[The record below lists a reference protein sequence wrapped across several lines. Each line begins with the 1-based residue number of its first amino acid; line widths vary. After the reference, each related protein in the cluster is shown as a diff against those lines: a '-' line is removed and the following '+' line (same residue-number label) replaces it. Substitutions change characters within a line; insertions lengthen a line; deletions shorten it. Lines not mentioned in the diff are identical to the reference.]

1 LPVPAIPATELHL
14 VEVFSSLQGEGVLI
28 GRRQLFVRLADCN
41 LACTYCDTPH
51 AAGPI
56 WRAEQEPGSA
66 KLIEQPN
73 PASLETL
80 TELIIDW
87 QAKLPVHQALVL
99 TGGEPLLQSR
109 VLAAWLPRVACVLP
123 VYLET
128 NGTLPEALAEVLAH
142 ITWVSM
148 DLKLAQLTGEPTPWA
163 AHAAFLQVAGLK
175 TLQIKVVID
184 ATVSAAELIDAAAFV
199 QRHAPDVPLIL
210 QPRTVAG
217 RPAVT
222 GLQLLSLQAAAARN
236 HLNTLVIPQLHPLL
250 AID

>member
-1 LPVPAIPATELHL
+1 MPVIPATDLRL
-14 VEVFSSLQGEGVLI
+14 VEVFSSLQGEGVHI

-41 LACTYCDTPH
+41 LACVYCDTPH

-56 WRAEQEPGSA
+56 WSAEQEPGSA
-66 KLIEQPN
+66 KRIEQPN

-80 TELIIDW
+80 TGLIIDW
-87 QAKLPVHQALVL
+87 QTKLPVHQALVL

-109 VLAAWLPRVACVLP
+109 TLSAWLPDVARILP

-142 ITWVSM
+142 ITWISM

-163 AHAAFLQVAGLK
+163 AHAAFLQVAGRK

-184 ATVSAAELIDAAAFV
+184 ATVSATELVDAAAFV

-217 RPAVT
+217 RPVMI
-222 GLQLLSLQAAAARN
+222 GRQLLSLQAAAAHN
-236 HLNTLVIPQLHPLL
+236 HLNTLIIPQLHPLL
-250 AID
+250 AIA

>member
-1 LPVPAIPATELHL
+1 MPVIPATDLRL
-14 VEVFSSLQGEGVLI
+14 VEVFSSLQGEGVHI

-41 LACTYCDTPH
+41 LACVYCDTPH
-51 AAGPI
+51 APGPI
-56 WRAEQEPGSA
+56 WSAEQEPGSA
-66 KLIEQPN
+66 KRIEQPN

-80 TELIIDW
+80 TRLIIHW
-87 QAKLPVHQALVL
+87 QTKLPVHQALVL

-109 VLAAWLPRVACVLP
+109 ALSAWLPDVAHILP

-142 ITWVSM
+142 ITWISM

-163 AHAAFLQVAGLK
+163 AHAAFLQVAGRK

-184 ATVSAAELIDAAAFV
+184 ATVSATELVDAAAFI

-217 RPAVT
+217 RPVMI
-222 GLQLLSLQAAAARN
+222 GRQLLSLQVAAAHN

>member
-1 LPVPAIPATELHL
+1 MPAIPATDLHL

-41 LACTYCDTPH
+41 LACIYCDTPH

-163 AHAAFLQVAGLK
+163 AHAAFLQVAGHK

-184 ATVSAAELIDAAAFV
+184 ATVSAAELVDAAAFV

-222 GLQLLSLQAAAARN
+222 GRQLLTLQAAAAHN

>member
-1 LPVPAIPATELHL
+1 VPAIPATDLRL

-28 GRRQLFVRLADCN
+28 GRRQLFVRLAGCN
-41 LACTYCDTPH
+41 LACAYCDTPH
-51 AAGPI
+51 EAGPT

-66 KLIEQPN
+66 TLIEQPN

-80 TELIIDW
+80 AGLIIDW
-87 QAKLPVHQALVL
+87 QTKLPVHQALVL

-109 VLAAWLPRVACVLP
+109 VLAAWLPRVARVLP

-128 NGTLPEALAEVLAH
+128 NGTLPEALAEVLAD
-142 ITWVSM
+142 ITWISM

-184 ATVSAAELIDAAAFV
+184 ATVSETEIIDAAAFV

-217 RPAVT
+217 RPTVT
-222 GLQLLSLQAAAARN
+222 GRQLLSLQAAAAHN

>member
-1 LPVPAIPATELHL
+1 MPVIPATDLRL
-14 VEVFSSLQGEGVLI
+14 VEVFSSLQGEGVHI

-41 LACTYCDTPH
+41 LACVYCDTPH

-56 WRAEQEPGSA
+56 WSAEQEPGSA
-66 KLIEQPN
+66 KRIEQPN
-73 PASLETL
+73 PALLETL
-80 TELIIDW
+80 TRLIIDW
-87 QAKLPVHQALVL
+87 QTKLPVHQALVL

-109 VLAAWLPRVACVLP
+109 ALSAWLPDVARILP

-142 ITWVSM
+142 ITWISM

-163 AHAAFLQVAGLK
+163 AHAAFLQVAGRK

-184 ATVSAAELIDAAAFV
+184 ATVSATELVDAAAFV

-217 RPAVT
+217 RPVMI
-222 GLQLLSLQAAAARN
+222 GRQLLSLQVAAAHN

-250 AID
+250 AIA

>member
-1 LPVPAIPATELHL
+1 MVGLNL
-14 VEVFSSLQGEGVLI
+14 
-28 GRRQLFVRLADCN
+28 DCN

-128 NGTLPEALAEVLAH
+128 NGTLPEALAELLAH

-163 AHAAFLQVAGLK
+163 AHAAFLQIAGLK

-184 ATVSAAELIDAAAFV
+184 ATVSAAELVDAAVFV

-222 GLQLLSLQAAAARN
+222 GRQLLTLQAAAARE
-236 HLNTLVIPQLHPLL
+236 HSHTLVIPQLHPLL
-250 AID
+250 VIY